1 MIIKDIVKA
10 ACSAWNNFSWEL
22 ARIAEQQEAENKLA
36 QVSSFEFVF
45 AFRDIAEDDYLYIH
59 HCKSAVEM
67 LASGTDQ
74 EEVLRHFESKLQKK
88 KDG

>member
-1 MIIKDIVKA
+1 MIIKDFAKA
-10 ACSAWNNFSWEL
+10 VCSVWNNFSWEL
-22 ARIAEQQEAENKLA
+22 ARIAEQQEVENKLA
-36 QVSSFEFVF
+36 AVSSFEFVF
-45 AFRDIAEDDYLYIH
+45 AFRAIAEDDYLYIH

-74 EEVLRHFESKLQKK
+74 EKVLQHFENKLQKK